1 MIRFFCLTSFNIHV
15 YHIIM
20 SQTSHIMQT
29 KPKELGYISGGF
41 CLCVGVFLGGGG
53 YACRIQVVLIDRHQ
67 LNYYVTYGQFL
78 EIHIS
83 VKDVL
88 LKLMNRKR
96 IKSKFSTLKHYHS
109 LVEKKNH
116 RAQTDFLRIL
126 TMLKFDIFKTI

>member
-29 KPKELGYISGGF
+29 KPKELGYINGGF

-53 YACRIQVVLIDRHQ
+53 GVCMSYSSSANRPTSIIV
-67 LNYYVTYGQFL
+67 YVTYGQFL
-78 EIHIS
+78 KIRIS

-88 LKLMNRKR
+88 LKLMKRKR
-96 IKSKFSTLKHYHS
+96 TKSNFSTSIHYHS
-109 LVEKKNH
+109 LVEKKI
-116 RAQTDFLRIL
+116 TE
-126 TMLKFDIFKTI
+126 LKQISYGY